1 MKHSRSLLIASMA
14 AAAILAASTGCVAEG
29 GGWGGDIEYGGGP
42 WIQSDVIVTGGGR
55 GWYGGRN
62 DAHNDDHADRGYV
75 HPSAPRPA
83 AHSAPSHSDNRA
95 GGGGGGGGR
104 GDDKGHK

>member
-14 AAAILAASTGCVAEG
+14 AAAILTVSTGCVAEG
-29 GGWGGDIEYGGGP
+29 GGGGGEVEYGGGP

-55 GWYGGRN
+55 GWYGGR
-62 DAHNDDHADRGYV
+62 DDGHGDGHADRGYV

-83 AHSAPSHSDNRA
+83 SHSAPAHGDSRA
-95 GGGGGGGGR
+95 GGNGGR
-104 GDDKGHK
+104 GNDKDHK